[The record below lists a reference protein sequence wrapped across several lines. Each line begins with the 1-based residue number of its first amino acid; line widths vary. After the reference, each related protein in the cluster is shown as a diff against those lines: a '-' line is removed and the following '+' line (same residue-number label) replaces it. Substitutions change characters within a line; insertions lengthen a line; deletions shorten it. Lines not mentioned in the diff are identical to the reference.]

1 MFNSITGIITY
12 KRGSDVRIQTG
23 GLEWEIT
30 IPALDSGALPAE
42 GGEGKVWLWMLHR
55 EDQMKLFGFASETR
69 RDTFLE
75 LLKVDGIGA
84 KGAIKIMG
92 GITQDDLEKAL
103 EYDDLSRL
111 EAVPGL
117 GKKTAQKM
125 LLAMKGKLVRA
136 DTPPEEIS
144 PYADIAQAL
153 ADMGYDRKNINT
165 ALIKANS
172 ALTGKEK
179 DKEAAV
185 FRLAISYI
193 TGNTDNT

>member
-1 MFNSITGIITY
+1 
-12 KRGSDVRIQTG
+12 
-23 GLEWEIT
+23 
-30 IPALDSGALPAE
+30 
-42 GGEGKVWLWMLHR
+42 MLHR

-75 LLKVDGIGA
+75 LLKVEGIGA

-103 EYDDLSRL
+103 EFDDLARL

-125 LLAMKGKLVRA
+125 LLAMKGKLVRRDDGA
-136 DTPPEEIS
+136 GTLS
-144 PYADIAQAL
+144 PYTDIAAAL
-153 ADMGYDRKNINT
+153 ADMGYDRKNINA
-165 ALIKANS
+165 ALIKAND

-179 DKEAAV
+179 DRDAEV
-185 FRLAISYI
+185 FRLAISYL
-193 TGNTDNT
+193 TGN